1 MTASA
6 QCASGARSPEQPSE
20 PYSCTTGAMPA
31 LSSAAYVCATT
42 GRTPVRPV
50 ASVDSRSSMS
60 ARTTSGSTSG
70 PDPAAWLRISERWR
84 SRAPVG
90 RDLAGRQRAEAGRDA
105 VVPDGVAGER
115 VDDRARRLHRRHRVA
130 GQRDRRVVPRDRD
143 DLGRGERRGAD
154 APRCARCP
162 SPELKVSAAPGATRP
177 ARVLSASET
186 DRAAPRLRGA
196 AIARTAGVVAFP
208 GHADR

>member
-1 MTASA
+1 MPSVPLMSPSPSFSRSVTGSMPAAASAAAAPVRSPARVRTGPSPMTASA

-84 SRAPVG
+84 SV
-90 RDLAGRQRAEAGRDA
+90 
-105 VVPDGVAGER
+105 
-115 VDDRARRLHRRHRVA
+115 RRSGGIWRVA
-130 GQRDRRVVPRDRD
+130 S
-143 DLGRGERRGAD
+143 
-154 APRCARCP
+154 APKP
-162 SPELKVSAAPGATRP
+162 VEMP
-177 ARVLSASET
+177 
-186 DRAAPRLRGA
+186 
-196 AIARTAGVVAFP
+196 
-208 GHADR
+208 